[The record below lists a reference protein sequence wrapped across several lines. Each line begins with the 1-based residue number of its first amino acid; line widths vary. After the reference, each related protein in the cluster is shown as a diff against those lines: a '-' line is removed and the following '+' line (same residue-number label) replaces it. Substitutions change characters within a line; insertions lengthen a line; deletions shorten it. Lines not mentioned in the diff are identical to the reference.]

1 MGTILIYCSRPLI
14 SLLFRPVLPLQWK
27 ISSYDFDGFR
37 RGAISISIFLSA
49 SFIDRK
55 RKFSEAKLARNE
67 LLTQLVRPGYGTKFE
82 FL

>member
-37 RGAISISIFLSA
+37 RGAISISIFPSA

-55 RKFSEAKLARNE
+55 RKFSETGSERASYATCSSWIWDE
-67 LLTQLVRPGYGTKFE
+67 I
-82 FL
+82 